1 MSPMLGQSRRNF
13 LVVFITLLIV
23 FEMIAYVAT
32 SPRPREQFFQFY
44 VLGANRMAANYY
56 PNNDSNIRLGEP
68 VRWYVGVTNLMG
80 NVQLVSI
87 RVKLG
92 NETISPPNDT
102 QGLSSPAPLIAE
114 FMRSIQDNKTWEL
127 PIVWRLLNVSS
138 VEGSTRI
145 LGLQI
150 NNQSFLVQDSSA
162 RDGYNFR
169 LIFELW
175 TWNVDSGALEF
186 GWWQATD
193 HRVAW
198 LQLWFNA
205 TSAG

>member
-1 MSPMLGQSRRNF
+1 
-13 LVVFITLLIV
+13 
-23 FEMIAYVAT
+23 
-32 SPRPREQFFQFY
+32 
-44 VLGANRMAANYY
+44 
-56 PNNDSNIRLGEP
+56 
-68 VRWYVGVTNLMG
+68 MG